1 MLIDRFGAIKFLST
15 SGKLVMNILYVNAY
29 AVTRHYGGP
38 EEGGWWFN
46 SGSPLASI
54 PVKAELRKGHKPG
67 HCQECDRARSEV
79 VNQGGPDGAT
89 FCTEEPKGFETD
101 RAFEEWL
108 DRIYYPGEQAPGRA
122 ATWEA
127 YFGGSGDSSLDSSLL
142 EAFWKSREYLS
153 LLKVVEHLAPVNE
166 EDIQKAK
173 DSIQDIFGDVSEGNI
188 YSVNGGVE
196 LQISVEDESAA
207 YWPAERPR
215 YE

>member
-1 MLIDRFGAIKFLST
+1 
-15 SGKLVMNILYVNAY
+15 MNILYVNAY

-38 EEGGWWFN
+38 EEGSWYYN
-46 SGSPLASI
+46 AGSPLASI
-54 PVKAELRKGHKPG
+54 PVKAEKRPGCKPGTCIQCDDFRKGLT
-67 HCQECDRARSEV
+67 SS
-79 VNQGGPDGAT
+79 
-89 FCTEEPKGFETD
+89 FCTEEPEGFETD

-108 DRIYYPGEQAPGRA
+108 DRIYYPGEQAPGRV

-153 LLKVVEHLAPVNE
+153 LLKVVEHLAPLNE